1 MLSARTK
8 GSDGMEHL
16 DLVLHDLIDSLETA
30 GDEDELQGIAERLVH
45 RIGFRWFAYLCIAED
60 GLRAISSYPMQWTR
74 RYVEKNYECVDP
86 VVAKAKATQQAF
98 AWDNALSSGGR
109 PAEQRLFWEASQFG
123 IRSGVTIPIRGG
135 FGRFASFTFATNE
148 DDIVHESCKQALDI
162 LEAAVLYYHVH
173 AQARLQIKRNQ
184 TESVLLTQRERQCL
198 WWTARGKKMPEIAS
212 ILGVSK
218 RTVVFH
224 LENARA
230 KLKSATITQAVAQ
243 ALQRQ
248 LILS

>member
-1 MLSARTK
+1 MK
-8 GSDGMEHL
+8 HL
-16 DLVLHDLIDSLETA
+16 DLVLRDFIDSLETA
-30 GDEDELQGIAERLVH
+30 CDEDELHGIAERLVH
-45 RIGFRWFAYLCIAED
+45 RIGFRWFAYLCIDEH
-60 GLRAISSYPMQWTR
+60 GLRAISSYPMQWTQ
-74 RYVEKNYECVDP
+74 RYVEKSYECVDP
-86 VVAKAKATQQAF
+86 VVAKAKTAHHAF
-98 AWDNALSSGGR
+98 AWDNALTSGER

-135 FGRFASFTFATNE
+135 FGRFASFTFAATENE
-148 DDIVHESCKQALDI
+148 IVCESSKLAMDI
-162 LEAAVLYYHVH
+162 LEAAALYYHVH
-173 AQARLQIKRNQ
+173 AHVRFQIKPNQ
-184 TESVLLTQRERQCL
+184 PENIQLTQRERQCL
-198 WWTARGKKMPEIAS
+198 WWTARGKKTPEVAS

-230 KLKSATITQAVAQ
+230 KLQSATITQAVAQ